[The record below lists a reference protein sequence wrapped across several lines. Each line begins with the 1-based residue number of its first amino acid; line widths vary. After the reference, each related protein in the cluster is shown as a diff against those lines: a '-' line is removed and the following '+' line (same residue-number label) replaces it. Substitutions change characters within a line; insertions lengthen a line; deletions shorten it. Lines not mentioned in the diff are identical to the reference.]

1 MPQSEKQC
9 PAPRHRDEAVTAMM
23 PGLGNLLEPG
33 KRVLWVA
40 SCGGHLAELKKI
52 ADLYSRAGLQ
62 EKWATFDTPQ
72 SRSILEKADVLYLP
86 RVGTRDAKGTL
97 QALVS
102 AWRILRH
109 DSYDYVVSTGA
120 AVAVPFLPLAAMLGA
135 EAIYIESLTR
145 THGPS
150 TTGKILERFPQVRT
164 YTQYETW
171 SDPRWRY
178 AGSVLDNWKVRRRP
192 YHKVRQVMVTLGTI
206 QPYRFDRAVDAV
218 ARRLP
223 EGCSVVWQ
231 LGATTRNDLAGAVHS
246 DLAWADMNR
255 LIQESDVL
263 VCHAGVGSV
272 LQALDNGVVPVLAV
286 RSASLGEH
294 VDDHQ
299 GSFAHEMIR
308 RGLGKVLELSEDGTA
323 VFQEAAELEP
333 YIASSASIVDYDEPL
348 SRWPVLLPARGQA
361 AHALPAHSGGRI
373 PSRRRASR
381 SGQAR

>member
-1 MPQSEKQC
+1 M
-9 PAPRHRDEAVTAMM
+9 T
-23 PGLGNLLEPG
+23 GLGNLLEPG

-52 ADLYSRAGLQ
+52 ADLYSQSGLH

-72 SRSILEKADVLYLP
+72 SRSILERADVLYLP

-97 QALVS
+97 RALAS
-102 AWRILRH
+102 ACRILRN

-120 AVAVPFLPLAAMLGA
+120 AVAVSFLPLAALLGS

-145 THGPS
+145 TQGPS
-150 TTGKILERFPQVRT
+150 TTGKILQRFPRVHT

-171 SDPRWRY
+171 SDPRWKY
-178 AGSVLDNWKVRRRP
+178 VGSVLDNWKVRRRP
-192 YHKVRQVMVTLGTI
+192 YRKVRQVLVTLGTI
-206 QPYRFDRAVDAV
+206 HPYRFDRAVDAV

-223 EGCSVVWQ
+223 EGCSVIWQ
-231 LGATTRNDLAGAVHS
+231 LGSTTRNDLPGTVHR
-246 DLAWADMNR
+246 DLGWTDMNR
-255 LIQESDVL
+255 LIQESDVF

-308 RGLGKVLELSEDGTA
+308 RGLGKVLEFSEDGAA
-323 VFQEAAELEP
+323 VLEEAAELEP
-333 YIASSASIVDYDEPL
+333 YIPSPASTVDYEEPL
-348 SRWPVLLPARGQA
+348 RRGPVLLPARRLA
-361 AHALPAHSGGRI
+361 AHALPGHSREQV
-373 PSRRRASR
+373 PSRRRPSR